1 MKILQVINSL
11 ASGGAEKLL
20 LETLPLYRKKG
31 IEMDVLVLN
40 GTDTSFM
47 KQLKALN
54 CCAVYS
60 LGTASVYNPLL
71 IFKLI
76 PFLKKY
82 SLVHVH
88 LFPAQYWVVMAKLIS
103 FSKVK
108 LIFTEHCTSNRRLE
122 NKIFKFIDQHCY
134 RFYDGVV
141 AISKEINEIV
151 LKHSKL
157 NISKIHTI
165 ENGVNLNTIRKA
177 PSLNKKDIL
186 PSFKEEDKLLIQVA
200 GFRAQKDQ
208 TTLIKAMQLLP
219 LEVKLVLA
227 GEGVLKK
234 KCQDLVETLNLK
246 ERVVF
251 LGLRMDIPQL
261 LKTAD
266 VVVLSS
272 KYEGL
277 SLSSIEG
284 MAAGKPFVASDVP
297 GLREVVKGAGI
308 LFPMSNVKQL
318 AKEISKLLDS
328 PKHYQFVANAC
339 QKRAAKYDIY
349 KMVDQHINIYKSMY
363 EA

>member
-1 MKILQVINSL
+1 
-11 ASGGAEKLL
+11 
-20 LETLPLYRKKG
+20 
-31 IEMDVLVLN
+31 
-40 GTDTSFM
+40 
-47 KQLKALN
+47 
-54 CCAVYS
+54 
-60 LGTASVYNPLL
+60 
-71 IFKLI
+71 
-76 PFLKKY
+76 
-82 SLVHVH
+82 
-88 LFPAQYWVVMAKLIS
+88 MAKLIS

>member
-11 ASGGAEKLL
+11 ATGGAEKLL

-31 IEMDVLVLN
+31 IEMDILVLN

-60 LGTASVYNPLL
+60 LGIASVYNPLL
-71 IFKLI
+71 IFKII
-76 PFLKKY
+76 PYLRKY
-82 SLVHVH
+82 DIVHVH
-88 LFPAQYWVVMAKLIS
+88 LFPAQYWVVFAKIIS
-103 FSKVK
+103 FPKVQ
-108 LIFTEHCTSNRRLE
+108 LIFTEHSSSNRRLK
-122 NKIFKFIDQHCY
+122 NILFRFIDKY
-134 RFYDGVV
+134 IYKFYSIIICITQD
-141 AISKEINEIV
+141 IQKILKEHTG
-151 LKHSKL
+151 LYAKKL
-157 NISKIHTI
+157 PII
-165 ENGVNLNTIRKA
+165 ENGINLSIIRQSIAIEKIKINS
-177 PSLNKKDIL
+177 SLDSTNKII
-186 PSFKEEDKLLIQVA
+186 IQVA
-200 GFRAQKDQ
+200 SFNEPKDQ
-208 TTLIKAMQLLP
+208 DTLIRSMVYLPNSIKLL
-219 LEVKLVLA
+219 LI
-227 GEGVLKK
+227 GEGALKK
-234 KCQDLVETLNLK
+234 KCQDLVATLNLK
-246 ERVVF
+246 ERVFF
-251 LGLRMDIPQL
+251 LGLRMDVPKL

-284 MAAGKPFVASDVP
+284 MASGNPFIASDVP
-297 GLREVVKGAGI
+297 GLSEVVKGAGI
-308 LFPMSNVKQL
+308 LFPIGNAKQL

-339 QKRAAKYDIY
+339 QKRAAKYDIH